1 MRSSYFSQRIQGTVK
16 ISFRKQHL
24 IPSLILLSMSQHGV
38 AGTIDGVGSESFLI
52 SISIPLIGGIY
63 SYTSGDIEGLKELTM
78 SCAITAQVTA
88 LLKNTVHRTR
98 PNGDDD
104 LSFPSGHAAAA
115 FTGASYLHHRY
126 GLNWGLPFY
135 AIGTAIGIQRVN
147 VKDHYWTDVLAGA
160 ALGYLS
166 GYLFTVKFPN
176 VWISP
181 DFNPERNAYGMQMNM
196 SF

>member
-1 MRSSYFSQRIQGTVK
+1 MK
-16 ISFRKQHL
+16 ITFRKQQI
-24 IPSLILLSMSQHGV
+24 IPSIVLLSMSGILN

-52 SISIPLIGGIY
+52 SISIPLVAGIY
-63 SYTSGDIEGLKELTM
+63 SYTSGDIEGLKELTL
-78 SCAITAQVTA
+78 SCAVTAQVTA
-88 LLKNTVHRTR
+88 LLKNTTHRTR
-98 PNGDDD
+98 PSGDDD

-135 AIGTAIGIQRVN
+135 AIGAAIGLQRVN
-147 VKDHYWTDVLAGA
+147 AKDHYWTDVVAGA
-160 ALGYLS
+160 ALGYVS
-166 GYLFTVKFPN
+166 AYLFTVKYPN

-181 DFNPERNAYGMQMNM
+181 DFNPNNNGYGMQMGM

>member
-1 MRSSYFSQRIQGTVK
+1 MK
-16 ISFRKQHL
+16 ITFHKHI
-24 IPSLILLSMSQHGV
+24 IPAIALLSVSGLTQ

-78 SCAITAQVTA
+78 SCAVAAQVTA

-104 LSFPSGHAAAA
+104 YSFPSGHAAAA

-147 VKDHYWTDVLAGA
+147 GKYHYWTDVLAGA
-160 ALGYLS
+160 ALGYVS
-166 GYLFTVKFPN
+166 GYLFTAKFPN

-196 SF
+196 RFG